1 VIFVDKFGDAH
12 LKWRCEP
19 STWSVATGRLVI
31 APDAPTDFW
40 SKTHYGFEA
49 DNGHFLYASV
59 GGDFR
64 LSAEMFM
71 TPRNQYDQAGLM
83 VRLSKS
89 CWLKTSIEFEPDNMN
104 RLGVV
109 VTNAG
114 YSDWS
119 TQDVSSQVNRFRL
132 RVIRE
137 GADYLVDAS
146 LEGERWT
153 RLRIAHLHEDVDRAA
168 PVECGVYACSP
179 KAAGFIAEFDN
190 FVIETP
196 EPVPARAPSTMPD

>member
-1 VIFVDKFGDAH
+1 MISSFSDTR

-19 STWSVATGRLVI
+19 ANWNITEGRLVI

-49 DNGHFLYASV
+49 DNGHFFFANI
-59 GGDFR
+59 GGDFL
-64 LSAEMFM
+64 LSVEVLM
-71 TPRNQYDQAGLM
+71 TPRHQYDQAGLM

-89 CWLKTSIEFEPDNMN
+89 CWLKTSLEFEPGKMN
-104 RLGVV
+104 RLGAV

-119 TQDVSSQVNRFRL
+119 TQDIPRGLNRFRL
-132 RVIRE
+132 RVHRE
-137 GADYLVDAS
+137 AGDYLIDAS
-146 LEGERWT
+146 LDNTTWT
-153 RLRIAHLHEDVDRAA
+153 QLRLAHLHEDANLEV

-179 KAAGFIAEFDN
+179 KSAGFIAEFEK
-190 FVIETP
+190 FVIAE
-196 EPVPARAPSTMPD
+196 R

>member
-1 VIFVDKFGDAH
+1 MISSFSDTR

-19 STWSVATGRLVI
+19 ANWSITEGRLVI

-49 DNGHFLYASV
+49 DNGHFLFARIT
-59 GGDFR
+59 GDFL
-64 LSAEMFM
+64 LSVEVLM
-71 TPRNQYDQAGLM
+71 TPRHQYDQAGLM

-89 CWLKTSIEFEPDNMN
+89 CWLKTSLEFEPGQMN
-104 RLGVV
+104 RLGAV

-119 TQDVSSQVNRFRL
+119 TQDIPRDLNRFRL
-132 RVIRE
+132 RVHRE
-137 GADYLVDAS
+137 AGDYLIDAS
-146 LEGERWT
+146 LDNATWT
-153 RLRIAHLHEDVDRAA
+153 QLRLAHLHEDANPEV

-179 KAAGFIAEFDN
+179 KSAGFIAEFEK
-190 FVIETP
+190 FVIAE
-196 EPVPARAPSTMPD
+196 R